1 MRFTRTCTC
10 GNCTAMYSLADKI
23 YRQLVADRVPFCI
36 AVNAAA
42 VVMALAAS
50 TDRAEAQ
57 KISWRTRGITLA
69 KNCPNIPAV
78 H

>member
-1 MRFTRTCTC
+1 
-10 GNCTAMYSLADKI
+10 MYDLADKI
-23 YRQLVADRVPFCI
+23 YRQLVADRVPYCI

-50 TDRAEAQ
+50 NDRAEAENLLEDACDFA
-57 KISWRTRGITLA
+57 REYL
-69 KNCPNIPAV
+69 PNIPAV

>member
-10 GNCTAMYSLADKI
+10 GNCTAMYDLADKI
-23 YRQLVADRVPFCI
+23 YRQLVADRVPYCI

-50 TDRAEAQ
+50 NDRAEAENVLEDACDFA
-57 KISWRTRGITLA
+57 REYL
-69 KNCPNIPAV
+69 PNIPAV